1 MLLFHA
7 LPMVVGRG
15 EETQG
20 WQQWWERERNGQI
33 KSKVVHVFLNIPWRS
48 SFTILLTTVLLRKI
62 MRWVMTEPPQQEAR
76 RFQCARKWRAMR
88 LLGIYWWG
96 VAATIKALQCRWNW
110 WTSLSLVRHFF
121 FFFFYFSMELI
132 TLHGSFPLFFTL
144 GSLVYSFFLSS
155 CAYSVICI
163 MLISDVAMSL

>member
-48 SFTILLTTVLLRKI
+48 SFTILLTTVLLLKI
-62 MRWVMTEPPQQEAR
+62 MRWVMTEPPQQEGR

-96 VAATIKALQCRWNW
+96 VAATFKALQCRWNW
-110 WTSLSLVRHFF
+110 WTSLSRLSDI
-121 FFFFYFSMELI
+121 FFYFSMELI

>member
-7 LPMVVGRG
+7 LPMMVGRG
-15 EETQG
+15 EETWG

-48 SFTILLTTVLLRKI
+48 SFTILLTTVLLLKI

-121 FFFFYFSMELI
+121 FLLLYGANYSSWIFSSL
-132 TLHGSFPLFFTL
+132 LHPR
-144 GSLVYSFFLSS
+144 SLVYSFILSS

>member
-48 SFTILLTTVLLRKI
+48 SFTILLTTVLLLKI

-96 VAATIKALQCRWNW
+96 GCRYIQGFAVQMKLMD
-110 WTSLSLVRHFF
+110 LSLACPT
-121 FFFFYFSMELI
+121 FFFYFSMELI